1 MIWLSILIAEILN
14 QKMNNRQTRLALLK
28 LNHPVKCF
36 TKLDYDK
43 IYKKDSLIRPYDTES
58 YTCLKI
64 NSPNYRNSS
73 ILTLK
78 HLGKMA
84 WELKLPSGS

>member
-1 MIWLSILIAEILN
+1 
-14 QKMNNRQTRLALLK
+14 MNNRHTRLALLT
-28 LNHPVKCF
+28 LNGLVKCF
-36 TKLDYDK
+36 MNPDYDK
-43 IYKKDSLIRPYDTES
+43 ILQTDSLIRPYDTES

-84 WELKLPSGS
+84 RELKLPSGS